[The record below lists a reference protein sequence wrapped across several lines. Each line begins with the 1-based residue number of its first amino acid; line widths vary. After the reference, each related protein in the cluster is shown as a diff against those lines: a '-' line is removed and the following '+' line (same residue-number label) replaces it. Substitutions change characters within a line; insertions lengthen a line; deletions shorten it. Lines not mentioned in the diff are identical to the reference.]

1 MTCAEFRDLWTD
13 NCGADAGQAALR
25 AHAATCAACASW
37 TARSDAL
44 DEIFQDAL
52 LVAPPPAVTARIR
65 EMAWATPTVAP
76 APVRW
81 WSYIP
86 ELLVVAFLALGLL
99 GLSGETSASLGSLV
113 VERIGD
119 LLLAVSI
126 LWDPSLVSYLAR
138 LWGTVL
144 EASAA
149 LVLLALLVARA
160 LPFRSGNSME

>member
-1 MTCAEFRDLWTD
+1 MTCAEFRDLWTE
-13 NCGADAGQAALR
+13 NREARAGQTALR
-25 AHAATCAACASW
+25 AHTASCAACASW

-44 DEIFQDAL
+44 DAIFQDAL
-52 LVAPPPAVTARIR
+52 LVAPPPAVAARIR
-65 EMAWATPTVAP
+65 EIAWASPVVAP
-76 APVRW
+76 ARW
-81 WSYIP
+81 WSYLP

-113 VERIGD
+113 VERVGD

-126 LWDPSLVSYLAR
+126 LWDPPLVSYLAR

-149 LVLLALLVARA
+149 LVLLALLIARA